1 LTRAVRALIQGDL
14 KAEVAARAEV
24 MAAAAE
30 VKAAAALVTG

>member
-1 LTRAVRALIQGDL
+1 LTREVRALIQRDL
-14 KAEVAARAEV
+14 KAKVGAREEV

>member
-1 LTRAVRALIQGDL
+1 LTREVRALIQRDL
-14 KAEVAARAEV
+14 KAKVAARAEV